1 MPIVLPTSLPS
12 LAMPAACL
20 CWILDVTIVEL
31 IGEMALLV
39 SLDEQAG
46 LGPSLV
52 LPIAYF
58 PFLEATLTQSEPAC
72 GWVADGSGITSAIVW
87 PALGE
92 RRTINQLHAA
102 YFEHQLFTLFQN

>member
-1 MPIVLPTSLPS
+1 MPS
-12 LAMPAACL
+12 L

-31 IGEMALLV
+31 IGEMALLI

-58 PFLEATLTQSEPAC
+58 PFLQQALASAEPAC
-72 GWVADGSGITSAIVW
+72 GWVAEGDGITSAVLW
-87 PALGE
+87 PGLGE

-102 YFEHQLFTLFQN
+102 YFEYQLFTLFQN